1 MENSNTTLTLKK
13 LCDLINKQQG
23 LFATLTTQNR
33 VSQEVRVRF
42 SLRPPKIMNLDNLSN
57 LIELFSHQVKK
68 QNKKDIF
75 LQWLNPNNQK
85 TYTWEEA
92 EKNILKLSKIIK
104 ENIKEGDRC
113 LLVSE
118 NRPEWFVSDL
128 AIMLSDGITVPAYTT
143 YTEEDY
149 KYLIEDC
156 EPSLVIV
163 SNNELLKKLSKTID
177 EKDFIKKVITLDEVS
192 KVTDNLNLITK
203 EKYLGFNSIT
213 KIDLLE
219 KDKIQNDKLKRTS
232 PACIIYTS
240 GTGGN
245 PKGVMLSHGGI
256 LNNIVGAC
264 EIMKPLINT
273 RPVFLTWLPLSHSY
287 EHCVQFAQI
296 AVGAKVFY
304 AQKIEK
310 LLENMSEAKPTI
322 MTAVPRFYQNL
333 YNKININLKKQTGIK
348 AKLIEA
354 TLRLG
359 KKKLIGQEMTFFE
372 KLINIIVEEI
382 VRKKIKKQF
391 GGNLKAFVS
400 GGGALDQ
407 EIGEFLNSIGL
418 PTLQGYGLT
427 ETSPVVSCNPIHKI
441 RVETVGPPFKGNQVK
456 IADDGEILVKGEN
469 VMLGYWN
476 KKEET
481 DKVII
486 NGWLHTGDIGEID
499 PEDGYLKITDRK
511 KDIIVSAGGDNISP
525 AKIENMITN
534 EPEVDQCMVY
544 GDKKNYI
551 VALIVPNKDFLN
563 QKEKIQ
569 NVIEKINKKLTL
581 LEKIKKIQLIDES
594 FSIENGLMTPT
605 MKVKRKKVT
614 EKYKNQLEKLY

>member
-1 MENSNTTLTLKK
+1 
-13 LCDLINKQQG
+13 
-23 LFATLTTQNR
+23 
-33 VSQEVRVRF
+33 
-42 SLRPPKIMNLDNLSN
+42 MNLDKLNN
-57 LIELFSHQVKK
+57 LIELFSHQVEK
-68 QNKKDIF
+68 QNKESIF
-75 LQWLNPNNQK
+75 LQWLNPNNK
-85 TYTWEEA
+85 KSYTWEETQ
-92 EKNILKLSKIIK
+92 KNILKLSKIIR

-118 NRPEWFVSDL
+118 NRPEWFVSDM
-128 AIMLSDGITVPAYTT
+128 AIMLSGGITVPAYTT
-143 YTEEDY
+143 YTEDDY

-156 EPSLVIV
+156 EPSLIIV
-163 SNNELLKKLSKTID
+163 SNNELLKKLNNTIN
-177 EKDFIKKVITLDEVS
+177 EKKFIKKVITLDEVN
-192 KVTDNLNLITK
+192 KVIHDLDIINKDKYLDFNLILK
-203 EKYLGFNSIT
+203 N
-213 KIDLLE
+213 DLLDE
-219 KDKIQNDKLKRTS
+219 DKIQNEKLKRTS

-245 PKGVMLSHGGI
+245 PKGVILSHGGI
-256 LNNIVGAC
+256 LNNLVGAC
-264 EIMKPLINT
+264 EIMKPLFSS

-304 AQKIEK
+304 AEKIEK
-310 LLENMSEAKPTI
+310 LLENISEAKPTI

-333 YNKININLKKQTGIK
+333 YNKININLKKQTGFK
-348 AKLIEA
+348 AKLIEE

-359 KKKLIGQEMTFFE
+359 KKKLLNQKMTFSE
-372 KLINIIVEEI
+372 KLLNLIVETL

-407 EIGEFLNSIGL
+407 EIGEFLNSVGL

-441 RVETVGPPFKGNQVK
+441 KVETVGPPFKGNQVK
-456 IADDGEILVKGEN
+456 IAEDGEILVKGEN

-481 DKVII
+481 DKVIV

-499 PEDGYLKITDRK
+499 LEDGYLKITDRK

-534 EPEVDQCMVY
+534 EPEIDQCMVY
-544 GDKKNYI
+544 GDKKNYL
-551 VALIVPNKDFLN
+551 VALVVPSKDFLHE
-563 QKEKIQ
+563 KEKIN

-581 LEKIKKIQLIDES
+581 LEKIKKIQLIDEN

-614 EKYKNQLEKLY
+614 EKYKNQLEELY

>member
-1 MENSNTTLTLKK
+1 M
-13 LCDLINKQQG
+13 
-23 LFATLTTQNR
+23 
-33 VSQEVRVRF
+33 
-42 SLRPPKIMNLDNLSN
+42 IMNLDNFNSLV
-57 LIELFSHQVKK
+57 ELFFYQADK
-68 QNKKDIF
+68 QNKKSIF
-75 LQWLNPNNQK
+75 LQWLNPNNK
-85 TYTWEEA
+85 KPYTWEETQ
-92 EKNILKLSKIIK
+92 KNILKLSKIIK

-118 NRPEWFVSDL
+118 NRPEWFISDL
-128 AIMLSDGITVPAYTT
+128 AIMLSGGVTVPAYTT

-156 EPSLVIV
+156 EPSLIIV
-163 SNNELLKKLSKTID
+163 SNNEMLTKLINTINK
-177 EKDFIKKVITLDEVS
+177 KDFIKKVITLDEINKVS
-192 KVTDNLNLITK
+192 SRLDLINK
-203 EKYLGFNSIT
+203 EKYLDLSSIL
-213 KIDLLE
+213 KNDLLE
-219 KDKIQNDKLKRTS
+219 EDRVQNIKLKRTS

-245 PKGVMLSHGGI
+245 PKGVILSHGGI
-256 LNNIVGAC
+256 LNNLVGAC
-264 EIMKPLINT
+264 EIMKPLFNS

-287 EHCVQFAQI
+287 EHSVQFAQI

-304 AQKIEK
+304 AEKIEK
-310 LLENMSEAKPTI
+310 LLDNMSESKPTI

-333 YNKININLKKQTGIK
+333 YNKININLKKQTGFK
-348 AKLIEA
+348 AKLIET

-359 KKKLIGQEMTFFE
+359 KKKLSNQKMSFFE
-372 KLINIIVEEI
+372 KLVNLIVEI
-382 VRKKIKKQF
+382 LVRKKIKKQF

-400 GGGALDQ
+400 GGGALDK
-407 EIGEFLNSIGL
+407 EIGEFLNSVGL

-441 RVETVGPPFKGNQVK
+441 KVETVGPPFKGNQVK
-456 IADDGEILVKGEN
+456 IAHDGEILVKGEN

-486 NGWLHTGDIGEID
+486 DGWLYTGDIGEID

-525 AKIENMITN
+525 AKIENLITN
-534 EPEVDQCMVY
+534 ELEIDQCMVY
-544 GDKKNYI
+544 GDRKNYL
-551 VALIVPNKDFLN
+551 VALIVPSKDFV
-563 QKEKIQ
+563 KEEEKIKII
-569 NVIEKINKKLTL
+569 IEKINKKLTL
-581 LEKIKKIQLIDES
+581 LEKIKKIRLIDEN

-605 MKVKRKKVT
+605 MKVKRKKVI
-614 EKYKNQLEKLY
+614 EKYKDQLEKLY

>member
-1 MENSNTTLTLKK
+1 
-13 LCDLINKQQG
+13 
-23 LFATLTTQNR
+23 
-33 VSQEVRVRF
+33 
-42 SLRPPKIMNLDNLSN
+42 MNLDNLNN
-57 LIELFSHQVKK
+57 LIELFSYQSDK
-68 QNKKDIF
+68 QNKKSIF
-75 LQWLNPNNQK
+75 LQWLNPNNKK
-85 TYTWEEA
+85 TYTWEETQ
-92 EKNILKLSKIIK
+92 KNILKLSRIIK

-118 NRPEWFVSDL
+118 NRPEWFISDM
-128 AIMLSDGITVPAYTT
+128 AIMLSGGITVPAYTT

-156 EPSLVIV
+156 EPSLLIV
-163 SNNELLKKLSKTID
+163 SNNEMLKKLSNTIN
-177 EKDFIKKVITLDEVS
+177 EKEFIKKVITLDELN
-192 KVTDNLNLITK
+192 KVIDNLHIIDE
-203 EKYLGFNSIT
+203 EKYLDFNIIL
-213 KIDLLE
+213 KNNLLKE
-219 KDKIQNDKLKRTS
+219 DKIKNDKLKRTS

-245 PKGVMLSHGGI
+245 PKGVILSHGGI
-256 LNNIVGAC
+256 LNNLVGAC
-264 EIMKPLINT
+264 EIMKPLFNS

-304 AQKIEK
+304 AEKIEK
-310 LLENMSEAKPTI
+310 LLENISEAKPTI

-333 YNKININLKKQTGIK
+333 YNKININLKKQTGFK
-348 AKLIEA
+348 AKLINT

-359 KKKLIGQEMTFFE
+359 KKKLLNQKMTFSE
-372 KLINIIVEEI
+372 KLLNFIVEI
-382 VRKKIKKQF
+382 LVRKKIKKQF

-400 GGGALDQ
+400 GGGALDK
-407 EIGEFLNSIGL
+407 EIGEFLNSVGL

-441 RVETVGPPFKGNQVK
+441 KVETVGPPFRGNQVK
-456 IADDGEILVKGEN
+456 IANDGEILVKGEN

-486 NGWLHTGDIGEID
+486 DGWLHTGDIGEID

-534 EPEVDQCMVY
+534 EPEIDQCMVY
-544 GDKKNYI
+544 GDKKNYL
-551 VALIVPNKDFLN
+551 VALIVPSKDFLKE
-563 QKEKIQ
+563 KEKID

-581 LEKIKKIQLIDES
+581 LEKIKRIQLIDEN

-605 MKVKRKKVT
+605 MKVKRKKVI

>member
-1 MENSNTTLTLKK
+1 
-13 LCDLINKQQG
+13 
-23 LFATLTTQNR
+23 
-33 VSQEVRVRF
+33 
-42 SLRPPKIMNLDNLSN
+42 MNLDKLNN
-57 LIELFSHQVKK
+57 LIELFSHQVEK
-68 QNKKDIF
+68 QNKESIF
-75 LQWLNPNNQK
+75 LQWLNPNNK
-85 TYTWEEA
+85 KSYTWEETQ
-92 EKNILKLSKIIK
+92 KNILKLSKIIR

-118 NRPEWFVSDL
+118 NRPEWFVSDM
-128 AIMLSDGITVPAYTT
+128 AIMLSGGITVPAYTT
-143 YTEEDY
+143 YTEDDY

-156 EPSLVIV
+156 EPSLIIV
-163 SNNELLKKLSKTID
+163 SNNELLKKLNNTIN
-177 EKDFIKKVITLDEVS
+177 EKKFIKKVITLDEVN
-192 KVTDNLNLITK
+192 KVIHDLDIINKDKYLDFNLILK
-203 EKYLGFNSIT
+203 N
-213 KIDLLE
+213 DLLDE
-219 KDKIQNDKLKRTS
+219 DKIQNEKLKRTS

-245 PKGVMLSHGGI
+245 PKGVILSHGGI
-256 LNNIVGAC
+256 LNNLVGAC
-264 EIMKPLINT
+264 EIMKPLFSS

-304 AQKIEK
+304 AEKIEK
-310 LLENMSEAKPTI
+310 LLENISEAKPTI

-333 YNKININLKKQTGIK
+333 YNKININLKKQTGFK
-348 AKLIEA
+348 AKLIEE

-359 KKKLIGQEMTFFE
+359 KKKLLNQKMTFSE
-372 KLINIIVEEI
+372 KLLNLIVETL

-407 EIGEFLNSIGL
+407 EIGEFLNSVGL

-441 RVETVGPPFKGNQVK
+441 KVETVGPPFKGNQIK
-456 IADDGEILVKGEN
+456 IAEDGEILVKGEN

-481 DKVII
+481 DKVIV

-534 EPEVDQCMVY
+534 EPEIDQCMVY
-544 GDKKNYI
+544 GDKKNYL
-551 VALIVPNKDFLN
+551 VALVVPSKDFLHE
-563 QKEKIQ
+563 KEKIN

-581 LEKIKKIQLIDES
+581 LEKIKKIQLIDEN

-614 EKYKNQLEKLY
+614 EKYKNQLEELY